1 MNRDY
6 VTIVSGLPRSG
17 TSLMMRMIGEG
28 GIPILSDGLRVPD
41 EDNPNGYYEFERVR
55 RTRQDPSWIPDAL
68 GKVVKMVH
76 LLLLELP
83 LTHEYRVVFMRRDLR
98 EVIKSQNRML
108 PRLNKPADDLPDER
122 VAEIYKRQIETTLT
136 YLQSHDDYFRVI
148 EVDYNVLIKNPLD
161 LVRRVG
167 AFFDGLNTD
176 EMVKAIDVRLYR
188 NQIAD

>member
-98 EVIKSQNRML
+98 EVVKSQNRML
-108 PRLNKPADDLPDER
+108 TRLNKPTDDLPEER

>member
-28 GIPILSDGLRVPD
+28 GISILSDGLRVAD

-108 PRLNKPADDLPDER
+108 TRLNKPADDLPDER